1 MSSASR
7 NTTASNNTWAVTTAD
22 GAGQTDATSIS
33 DSSYPAGWT
42 EAQVANGQT
51 ASIAQEAAMMA
62 AERTGGQTSP
72 KDPDG
77 KGHPRGQESLKDEE
91 GGPRQVS
98 QDGWTE
104 GQNTCPPQ
112 EILLRGLESEED
124 LNMKCQPHQS
134 LASASA
140 TKKKGQTSKIPW
152 PKQATQHQPHT
163 NVEPR

>member
-1 MSSASR
+1 MSSA
-7 NTTASNNTWAVTTAD
+7 NKTTTAFNNTWAVTTAD
-22 GAGQTDATSIS
+22 GAGQTDVTSIS

-42 EAQVANGQT
+42 EAQVVNDQT
-51 ASIAQEAAMMA
+51 ASNAQEAATMA

-72 KDPDG
+72 TDPDG
-77 KGHPRGQESLKDEE
+77 KGHPRGQENLKDEE
-91 GGPRQVS
+91 RGPRQVS
-98 QDGWTE
+98 QDGWTG

-140 TKKKGQTSKIPW
+140 TKKKDQISRTPRSK
-152 PKQATQHQPHT
+152 Q
-163 NVEPR
+163 VR

>member
-22 GAGQTDATSIS
+22 GAGQTDVTSIS

-72 KDPDG
+72 TDPDG
-77 KGHPRGQESLKDEE
+77 KGHPRGQENLKDEE
-91 GGPRQVS
+91 RGPRQVS
-98 QDGWTE
+98 QDGWTG

-112 EILLRGLESEED
+112 EILLRGLESEEGR
-124 LNMKCQPHQS
+124 NTKCQPHQS
-134 LASASA
+134 LASDSA
-140 TKKKGQTSKIPW
+140 TKKKGQTNRTPR
-152 PKQATQHQPHT
+152 PKQ
-163 NVEPR
+163 VR